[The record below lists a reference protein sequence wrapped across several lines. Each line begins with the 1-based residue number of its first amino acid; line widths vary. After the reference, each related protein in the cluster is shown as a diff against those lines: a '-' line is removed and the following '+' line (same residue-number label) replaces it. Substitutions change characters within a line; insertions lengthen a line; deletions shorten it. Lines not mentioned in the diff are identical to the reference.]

1 MSTFNIG
8 EGGSAPLGRH
18 RPRPDRETILEPTD
32 PCRHDAKR
40 LAGSCGL
47 CSRDRANAIEAILRT
62 NVSADEEPTHF
73 NWVGLLAMVVS
84 ALIMGGCLYGSISAV
99 LDRLHG

>member
-1 MSTFNIG
+1 MSTS
-8 EGGSAPLGRH
+8 EGSGPLGRH

-32 PCRHDAKR
+32 PCRHDASVQ
-40 LAGSCGL
+40 AGACGL
-47 CSRDRANAIEAILRT
+47 CSLDRANAIEAVLRT

-73 NWVGLLAMVVS
+73 NWVLLLTMSIS
-84 ALIMGGCLYGSISAV
+84 ALIVGGCLYGSISMV